1 MSNIGSLAAAAGVAL
16 SFHPASHP
24 GLPRE
29 RVYQPKHKTPVGTVI
44 DIHGG
49 RWKQSNNGLIDTD
62 ALFSITMAKWGWKVV
77 VPGFRG
83 GRLSL
88 TDTRA
93 VLNRELRRA
102 KGKPVC
108 VAGESSG
115 ASLALFLAA
124 ENSRVTCVIGQAGPV
139 DFNIAHPSPGDD
151 FATVTDAKRI
161 WGARNGPVR
170 YASRTQ
176 AAVLLLNGAGDKTA
190 PPSRANGYV
199 AKAPHAANIT
209 MRAGTTK
216 WLHTRVSKAALTC
229 AGNKAHALLNAAV
242 HGRAAANQALGARR
256 QTC

>member
-16 SFHPASHP
+16 SLHPSGHP
-24 GLPRE
+24 GLPKE

-49 RWKQSNNGLIDTD
+49 RWKASNNGLIDTD
-62 ALFSITMAKWGWKVV
+62 ALFSIAMAKWGWKVV
-77 VPGFRG
+77 VPAFRG
-83 GRLSL
+83 GRTSL
-88 TDTRA
+88 ADTRA
-93 VLNRELRRA
+93 VLNGELRKA
-102 KGKPVC
+102 HGKPVC

-115 ASLALFLAA
+115 GSLALFLAA
-124 ENSRVTCVIGQAGPV
+124 GNSRVACVISQAAPV

-151 FATVTDAKRI
+151 YATVTDAKRI

-199 AKAPHAANIT
+199 ARAPHAANVT
-209 MRAGTTK
+209 MRAGSTK
-216 WLHTRVSKAALTC
+216 WLHTRVNKASLTC
-229 AGNKAHALLNAAV
+229 AGNRAHALLNATL
-242 HGRAAANQALGARR
+242 HGRAAAYRALGARR